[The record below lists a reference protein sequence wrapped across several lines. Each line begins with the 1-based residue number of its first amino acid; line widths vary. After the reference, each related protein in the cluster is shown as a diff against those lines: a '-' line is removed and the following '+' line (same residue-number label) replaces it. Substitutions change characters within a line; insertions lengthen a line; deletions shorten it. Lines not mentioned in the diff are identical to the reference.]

1 MNSTQDDHSSIFNS
15 IIVNFKQESYTFEK
29 NTYNRKLLASLISE
43 EDYEEII
50 KKCSNIIGFCL
61 IKKKNNDTIT
71 FSRLIIFLMVISMG
85 LLIAYFVTLSQ
96 SFQAN
101 AEVNEVTFGIC
112 IFTVICSIV
121 ISSFLSIYNY
131 FKPMRKFQPLSYFI
145 KRDINEYL
153 DKINEEYKGIVF
165 FQLFDSGSEVGRK
178 IEVKPLIK

>member
-1 MNSTQDDHSSIFNS
+1 MNSTQDDHSSVFNT

-50 KKCSNIIGFCL
+50 KYCSNLIGFCL

-71 FSRLIIFLMVISMG
+71 FSKLILFLMMISIG
-85 LLIAYFVTLSQ
+85 FLIAYFVTLSQ
-96 SFQAN
+96 SFQK
-101 AEVNEVTFGIC
+101 NEINKVTFGIC
-112 IFTVICSIV
+112 IFTVVCAIV

-145 KRDINEYL
+145 KKDINEYL
-153 DKINEEYKGIVF
+153 EKINEDYKGKVF
-165 FQLFDSGSEVGRK
+165 FKLFDNGSEVSRK
-178 IEVKPLIK
+178 IEVKPLIN